1 MLWDD
6 MSYNITKL
14 EKMQEFFSKY
24 EADEFEKEEKE
35 NQFNKTSSSL
45 QCGDRRFLHGG

>member
-1 MLWDD
+1 

-35 NQFNKTSSSL
+35 NQPNKTSASL